1 MKVMVVGA
9 GRVGVQISNFLSAED
24 NDVIVLEKDPAQV
37 KKVAEMVDAL
47 VLQGDGAS
55 PADLDKAGI
64 RSCDLLIAVTSI
76 DEVNII
82 ACLTA
87 QKAGVKLKI
96 ARLRRY
102 EFSNPDSLLQRE
114 DLGIDLIIHPE
125 LETAREL
132 VWLIKR
138 SAATDV
144 IEFENGR
151 VQLVGVRLDSNSP
164 IINKTLQQVDEENA
178 DILFRVVAIYRGNRT
193 IVPTGKSVINR
204 GDQLFFITQTEL
216 VPRLLEI
223 VGKSEEKLE
232 HIMILGG
239 GKVGR
244 LVAAELERD
253 KDVHIKI
260 IESSREKSGK
270 IAETLQRTLLI
281 IGDGTDLDLLASE
294 GIMDMDGYIAVTDD
308 EETNIISCL
317 VAKHLGVR
325 RSLALV
331 NRSDYLP
338 IMNSIGVDAAVDK
351 QMITANA
358 IMRFIRRGNIVSLAT
373 LRGIDAEVLRIE
385 ISQESRVAGK
395 PVRALNLSKDATI
408 GIISRNGDVIVPV
421 GDTILMPR
429 DALIVFTLPSA
440 VARVEK
446 VFSDR

>member
-1 MKVMVVGA
+1 MVVGA

>member
-1 MKVMVVGA
+1 MVVGA

-395 PVRALNLSKDATI
+395 PVRTLNLSKDATI